1 MFYEL
6 QSSAYFL
13 NDMKIVIF
21 QPLLSL
27 SSTNLKFGRWIVLA
41 AKKGLGNS
49 HNFSGWNIIYSTD
62 AIAKFFITQVLI
74 VDIKLI

>member
-1 MFYEL
+1 ML
-6 QSSAYFL
+6 
-13 NDMKIVIF
+13 IVNF

-41 AKKGLGNS
+41 AKKVFEIS

-62 AIAKFFITQVLI
+62 ATAKFFITKLLI
-74 VDIKLI
+74 GDIKLIQTGNS